1 MFRKML
7 VAFDGSEQSNKA
19 FDAALEMDVKCS
31 NKSANILVLSV
42 AQLPEPAELTLINE
56 GSIIKGITEYYEEQ
70 FKALKERAE
79 KKGVNISTEV
89 VMGHPADMIVKYAE
103 EKGCDMIIMGH
114 RGRSKIANWL
124 LGSVSRR
131 VASYSPCTVTIVK

>member
-7 VAFDGSEQSNKA
+7 VAFDGSEQSLKA
-19 FDAALEMDVKCS
+19 FDTALEMDVKCS
-31 NKSANILVLSV
+31 NKAATILVISV
-42 AQLPEPAELTLINE
+42 AQLPEPVESTLINS
-56 GSIIKGITEYYEEQ
+56 GAIIQGITEYYEGQ
-70 FKALKERAE
+70 FKVLKERAE
-79 KKGVNISTEV
+79 KKGVSISTEV

-103 EKGCDMIIMGH
+103 EKGCDTIVMGH
-114 RGRSKIANWL
+114 RGRSAIAGWL